1 MITQNL
7 DRDRLEDVL
16 EWANKLLESD
26 AYRALD
32 RDSIDWAEEILYILF
47 GDNSRLTRI
56 ERSGTKRIMVNP
68 E

>member
-7 DRDRLEDVL
+7 DRERLE
-16 EWANKLLESD
+16 
-26 AYRALD
+26 YALD
-32 RDSIDWAEEILYILF
+32 FAEKLIEYDTYGTLDYDSIDWAEEILYILF

-56 ERSGTKRIMVNP
+56 ERGGTKRIMVNP

>member
-26 AYRALD
+26 AYRTLD